1 MAILKT
7 KDIRRMSKS
16 ERDKKFEEL
25 KFELV
30 KAKVSA
36 SKSGSSKIKEIKKTM
51 ARILTLNNFK
61 ENKSSKEVEKNK

>member
-1 MAILKT
+1 MAILRT
-7 KDIRRMSKS
+7 KDIKRMSKS

-36 SKSGSSKIKEIKKTM
+36 SKSGSSKMREIKKTM

-61 ENKSSKEVEKNK
+61 ENKSSKEIEKNK